1 MDALQ
6 ETASGGA
13 ASDPFLRNV
22 LAAQIINR
30 VHGGAVVSAWDVAD
44 LDETMIDVFYGLV
57 QDLPQLQQGEAR
69 AQTVRME
76 WLRSHPSYG
85 KSGLLVR
92 H

>member
-30 VHGGAVVSAWDVAD
+30 VHGGAVVSAWDVGD

-57 QDLPQLQQGEAR
+57 QDLPELQQGEAR